1 MQRVDCPFCGS
12 GRRIK
17 LFETEDLNWKVSG
30 NFTIVKCMACGTVY
44 LSPAPEE
51 KEFKKYYPEKY
62 YTRASG
68 NVRVTEAHRLSLE
81 KNHSDRAHILE
92 RIVKR
97 GKVLDVG
104 CGDGYFIA
112 FLRKRGWDSWGVELS
127 ETACR
132 YAINELQHEK
142 DKVLCGDFLKISLP
156 GNYFDLITLFDV
168 LEHMP
173 NPATVLKRCSE
184 LLKPGGG
191 IFIQVP
197 NFNSAGRRIFGKY
210 WIHID
215 APRHLTHFTPAS
227 LRLFMKGWEIMS
239 EKTASNLRQKDILGY
254 SDSLRHFI
262 KHLLSSATKSPASTP
277 QDERNSESPF
287 RNPFVSLE
295 RMAFKAAAAAADAVD
310 LGELVQLHARKRT

>member
-1 MQRVDCPFCGS
+1 MQRVNCPFCLS
-12 GRRIK
+12 GRRVK
-17 LFETEDLNWKVSG
+17 LFETEDINWKVPG

-44 LSPAPEE
+44 LSPAPEQ
-51 KEFKKYYPEKY
+51 KEFEKCYPEKY

-68 NVRVTEAHRLSLE
+68 NVRVTEAHKLSLE
-81 KNHSDRAHILE
+81 KGFLYRADIME
-92 RIVKR
+92 RFVKI
-97 GKVLDVG
+97 GKMLDVG

-112 FLRKRGWDSWGVELS
+112 FLRKRGWDSWGAEIS
-127 ETACR
+127 EAACR
-132 YAINELQHEK
+132 HAINELLLEK

-156 GNYFDLITLFDV
+156 GNCFDLITLFDV

-173 NPATVLKRCSE
+173 DPATVLKRCSE

-215 APRHLTHFTPAS
+215 APRHLIHFTPAS

-239 EKTASNLRQKDILGY
+239 EKTETNIRQKYISGY

-262 KHLLSSATKSPASTP
+262 KHLLSPATQSPALTP
-277 QDERNSESPF
+277 QDRRNSESSF
-287 RNPFVSLE
+287 RNPLVSLE
-295 RMAFKAAAAAADAVD
+295 RMAFKAAGDFADAFD
-310 LGELVQLHARKRT
+310 SGEMIQLYARKRT